1 MDNFTVEA
9 ERVLMNAGW
18 IPGRQVDISELRRR
32 LEEFG
37 FIVNEAAEHFLSE
50 FGGLVF
56 NISGSGVSRARERF
70 VLDPLLA
77 IGEDDRFAEWS
88 ETVGETLT
96 PIGELDS
103 RYFLGMSESGE
114 IYSIETWLGSFG
126 LGKQALENLILGVAA
141 REIA

>member
-1 MDNFTVEA
+1 MDNYTVET
-9 ERVLMNAGW
+9 ERVLRNAGW
-18 IPGRQVDISELRRR
+18 IPGRKVDIGEMRRR
-32 LEEFG
+32 LEESG

-56 NISGSGVSRARERF
+56 DISGSGISRARERF
-70 VLDPLLA
+70 ILDPLLA

-96 PIGELDS
+96 PIGELDY
-103 RYFLGMSESGE
+103 RFFLGISESGE
-114 IYSIETWLGSFG
+114 IYSVETWLGSFG
-126 LGKQALENLILGVAA
+126 LGQQALENLILGVAV